1 MRICKAEF
9 TIIDDDTAKL
19 TRTEVLQMVF
29 NVKDDENM
37 IDAMIDYLSEED
49 KEKEKPKIIINH

>member
-1 MRICKAEF
+1 
-9 TIIDDDTAKL
+9 
-19 TRTEVLQMVF
+19 MVF